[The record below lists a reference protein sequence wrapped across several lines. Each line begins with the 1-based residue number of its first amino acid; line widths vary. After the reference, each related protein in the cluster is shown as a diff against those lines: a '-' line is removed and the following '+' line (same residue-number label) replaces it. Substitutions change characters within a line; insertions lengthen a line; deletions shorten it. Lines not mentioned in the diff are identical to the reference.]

1 MDRLWAPWR
10 MEYLTEEKDTE
21 CIFCRPGDD
30 RELLVLRRT
39 PLVQIVLNRY
49 PYTNGHLMVVPNRHT
64 AELGGLSDAEMLA
77 MFRGAALCR
86 EVLSRASAPD
96 GFNVGMNLGKA
107 AGAGVKD
114 HLHLHVVP
122 RWNGDG
128 SFMLVVAETRV
139 LPEALLATY
148 DRLLPFF
155 AEAVGEVKS

>member
-10 MEYLTEEKDTE
+10 MEYLTQSKSAD
-21 CIFCRPGDD
+21 CVFCRPGSD
-30 RELLVLRRT
+30 RELLVLMRT
-39 PLVQIVLNRY
+39 PLVQIMLNRY
-49 PYTNGHLMVVPNRHT
+49 PYANGHLMVAPNRHT
-64 AELGGLSDAEMLA
+64 ADLAALSDQEMLA

-86 EVLSRASAPD
+86 DVLQRASEPD

-107 AGAGVKD
+107 AGAGVED

-139 LPEALLATY
+139 LPEALLTTY

-155 AEAVGEVKS
+155 AESKEMT